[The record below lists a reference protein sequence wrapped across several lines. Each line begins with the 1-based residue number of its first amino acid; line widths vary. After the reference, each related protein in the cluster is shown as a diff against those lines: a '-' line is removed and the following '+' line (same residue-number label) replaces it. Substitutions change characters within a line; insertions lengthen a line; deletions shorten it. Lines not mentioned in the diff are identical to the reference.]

1 MDVFPIQDIKLQIF
15 CQFCLK
21 KCWKKILHQKKKYFK
36 KISGCKAENELAV
49 GQMAGLQRKQGN
61 SQLGDPCVVQG
72 DMIGRGLGGG
82 NGDEEKGV
90 K

>member
-1 MDVFPIQDIKLQIF
+1 MYFPFEISNYKYYVNF
-15 CQFCLK
+15 VSK
-21 KCWKKILHQKKKYFK
+21 KCWKKILHQKTKYFK
-36 KISGCKAENELAV
+36 KISGCKVENELAV

-82 NGDEEKGV
+82 NGDEQKGV
-90 K
+90 N